1 MYKKILRQ
9 PVEFPESVPIS
20 EEAKDLIRKLLIKNP
35 KQRLG
40 SQGEGDEILKHEW
53 FKNIDWKAI
62 ESLNYEPPYKP
73 KI

>member
-40 SQGEGDEILKHEW
+40 TIGDGEEILNHEW
-53 FKNIDWKAI
+53 YKGIDWRAI
-62 ESLNYEPPYKP
+62 E
-73 KI
+73 